1 MSESYTGGDFQQQAS
16 SSKRRRRPI
25 YIAPKNRSILRTESE
40 AAVFSLVRLRAS
52 IGQKCFTGEAP
63 QGVTGAFRY
72 MYVNTF
78 AHMNRVNKR

>member
-16 SSKRRRRPI
+16 SSKRRRRP
-25 YIAPKNRSILRTESE
+25 IAPKNRSILRTESE

-78 AHMNRVNKR
+78 AHMNRVNKL

>member
-16 SSKRRRRPI
+16 SSKRRPI

-52 IGQKCFTGEAP
+52 IGQKRFTGEAP

-78 AHMNRVNKR
+78 AHMNRVNKL